1 VIEALDWAR
10 ASTDQQMHPVEEV
23 GRLESH
29 RSKDIRAI
37 LLRRP
42 SLCHSVIKASCDSR
56 DGITPRGD
64 PQ

>member
-1 VIEALDWAR
+1 
-10 ASTDQQMHPVEEV
+10 MHQHDPVEEV

-29 RSKDIRAI
+29 RSKDIRTI

-42 SLCHSVIKASCDSR
+42 SLCHLVIKASSDSR